1 MAGNGDLLLSGRAPV
16 HAEPNYRRD
25 IKDPFVY
32 DEGPNPKGTRFA
44 ARANSEHGRPR
55 RSPAG
60 RDDD

>member
-32 DEGPNPKGTRFA
+32 DEGPNRKARGSRRARGFYTRTA
-44 ARANSEHGRPR
+44 ASV
-55 RSPAG
+55 AG
-60 RDDD
+60 RMR